1 MSTVQLCI
9 GVREFAVSFNLKAG
23 GKSMIIRDKYMA
35 QIRPFYES
43 DLIKIITGIRRC
55 GKSVILKQVMTELEA
70 TGKRCLFL
78 DFDLRPAR
86 TKLPDADA
94 LIAYVNEHLGEDK
107 LYIFLDEIQNVTAWN
122 EAVRTLRLYNTSVF
136 ITGSNSKLLSR
147 EFTKE
152 LSGRYVSFRIKPFV
166 YREAKEYA
174 DQLGRTFGIG
184 DYLVWG
190 GFPAALEQPDTD
202 AMKRYLNDLNSTII
216 YNDLENRYNIR
227 KKDVFE
233 RIVDYILIS
242 NARIFSAKSIADY
255 MKGQNTSVSVPT
267 VIKYLDYLKEAYVI
281 EDIPLYSPK
290 AKAKLNYYYK
300 LYNEDVSMN
309 SIRISGNRYDLT
321 HNLENIVLNELIYQ
335 GYDVTVYNNKGRE
348 IDFRAV
354 KDGKIYLIQ
363 VAYSVTEEKA
373 YAREFSAFAGI
384 DNTVKKIIITNDEID
399 YSTSTVYH
407 YRLRDFLLMDAL

>member
-1 MSTVQLCI
+1 
-9 GVREFAVSFNLKAG
+9 
-23 GKSMIIRDKYMA
+23 MIIREHYMA

-55 GKSVILKQVMTELEA
+55 GKSVILKQALNELETA
-70 TGKRCLFL
+70 GKKCLFL
-78 DFDLRPAR
+78 DFDMLPVR
-86 TKLPDADA
+86 TKIPDAAA
-94 LIAYVNEHLGEDK
+94 LVAYVNEYLGEEK
-107 LYIFLDEIQNVTAWN
+107 LYLFLDEVQNVTGWD
-122 EAVRTLRLYNTSVF
+122 EAARTLRLCNTSVF

-152 LSGRYVSFRIKPFV
+152 LSGRYVSFRIRPFV

-174 DQLGRTFGIG
+174 VQLGRSFEII

-190 GFPAALEQPDTD
+190 GFPAALEQPDKES
-202 AMKRYLNDLNSTII
+202 MKRYLNDLNSTII

-233 RIVDYILIS
+233 RIVDYILVS
-242 NARIFSAKSIADY
+242 NARLFSAKSIADY
-255 MKGQNTSVSVPT
+255 LKGQNVSVSVPT
-267 VIKYLDYLKEAYVI
+267 VIKYLEYLKEAYII

-300 LYNEDVSMN
+300 LYNEDVSLN
-309 SIRISGNRYDLT
+309 SIRVSGTRYDLT
-321 HNLENIVLNELIYQ
+321 HNLENVVLNELIYL
-335 GYDVTVYNNKGRE
+335 GYEVTVYDNKGRE

-354 KDGKIYLIQ
+354 KDNKLYLIQ
-363 VAYSVTEEKA
+363 VAYSVAEQKA
-373 YAREFSAFAGI
+373 YDREFSAFAGI
-384 DNTVKKIIITNDEID
+384 DNMAKKIIITNDDMD

-407 YRLRDFLLMDAL
+407 YKLRDFLQMDAL

>member
-1 MSTVQLCI
+1 
-9 GVREFAVSFNLKAG
+9 
-23 GKSMIIRDKYMA
+23 MIIRDKYMA

-86 TKLPDADA
+86 TKIPDADA

-242 NARIFSAKSIADY
+242 NAKIFSAKSIADY